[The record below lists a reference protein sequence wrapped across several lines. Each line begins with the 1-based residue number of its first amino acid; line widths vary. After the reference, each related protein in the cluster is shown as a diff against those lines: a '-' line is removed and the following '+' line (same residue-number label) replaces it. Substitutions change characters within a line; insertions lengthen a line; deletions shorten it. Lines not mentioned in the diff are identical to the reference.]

1 MADWA
6 TIASV
11 GTAAGTM
18 VLGVATFASVRS
30 AQRAAR
36 VAERS
41 LLVGLR
47 PVLMPSRPDDP
58 TERVMWGDGFSMN
71 LAPGTVRIEEREGI
85 IYLAMALRNVGPG
98 LAVLR
103 GWHLGPLEGWAAAQP
118 REDLESFRLLQRD
131 LYIPAGDTGIWQGVV
146 RDAEG
151 PLRQQVADSLTG
163 GRLKLELFYGDHEG
177 GQPTVSR
184 FFVERQPGGDDWL
197 ASASR
202 HWILEPDAARF
213 LQH

>member
-47 PVLMPSRPDDP
+47 PVLMPSRASDP
-58 TERVMWGDGFSMN
+58 IEPAIWGDGVLDHPRSRDGADPRPRWRH
-71 LAPGTVRIEEREGI
+71 LSRDGPAQR
-85 IYLAMALRNVGPG
+85 GPG
-98 LAVLR
+98 PR
-103 GWHLGPLEGWAAAQP
+103 G
-118 REDLESFRLLQRD
+118 
-131 LYIPAGDTGIWQGVV
+131 
-146 RDAEG
+146 
-151 PLRQQVADSLTG
+151 
-163 GRLKLELFYGDHEG
+163 
-177 GQPTVSR
+177 
-184 FFVERQPGGDDWL
+184 
-197 ASASR
+197 ASR
-202 HWILEPDAARF
+202 LARRSPRRLGGHPEPRGTRVVSHSGARPLHLLRRHGHVAGRRPRF
-213 LQH
+213 R

>member
-47 PVLMPSRPDDP
+47 PVLMPSRSSDP
-58 TERVMWGDGFSMN
+58 VEPAIWGDGFSIT
-71 LAPGTVRIEEREGI
+71 LDPGTARIEDHDGV
-85 IYLAMALRNVGPG
+85 IYLAMGLRNVGPG

-103 GWHLGPLEGWAAAQP
+103 GWHMGPLAGWAATQAHEEP
-118 REDLESFRLLQRD
+118 ESFRMLARD
-131 LYIPAGDTGIWQGVV
+131 LYISSGDTGVWQGVV
-146 RDAEG
+146 RAAEG
-151 PLRQQVADSLTG
+151 PLRQQVLESMAGD
-163 GRLKLELFYGDHEG
+163 RLKLELLYGDHEG
-177 GQPTVSR
+177 GQPTISR
-184 FFVERQPGGDDWL
+184 FFIERHEGGQGWS

-213 LQH
+213 LQR

>member
-47 PVLMPSRPDDP
+47 PVLMPSRPGDSP
-58 TERVMWGDGFSMN
+58 EGAMWGDGFTMSVD
-71 LAPGTVRIEEREGI
+71 AGTARVEEHEGV
-85 IYLAMALRNVGPG
+85 IYLAMALRNVGAG

-103 GWHLGPLEGWAAAQP
+103 GWHLSQVEGWAATQP
-118 REDLESFRLLQRD
+118 HEELETFRLLQRD
-131 LYIPAGDTGIWQGVV
+131 MYISGGDTGCWLGVV
-146 RDAEG
+146 RATEPD
-151 PLRQQVADSLTG
+151 LRRQVLEATSG
-163 GRLKLELFYGDHEG
+163 SRLKIELLYGDHEG
-177 GQPTVSR
+177 GQPTISR
-184 FFVERQPGGDDWL
+184 FFTERTEGREGWT

-202 HWILEPDAARF
+202 HWILDPPAARF